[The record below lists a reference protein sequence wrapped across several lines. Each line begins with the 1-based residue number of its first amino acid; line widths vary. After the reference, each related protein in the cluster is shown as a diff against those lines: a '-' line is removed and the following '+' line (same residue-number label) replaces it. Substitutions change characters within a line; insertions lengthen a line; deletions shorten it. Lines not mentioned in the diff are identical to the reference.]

1 MNSNQTRPRPHF
13 LRLVDSTSAP
23 EPITHETFARTD
35 WKTTLF
41 ANENP
46 ALILFISFQQIDEN
60 EFTTILTGARPKSLF
75 DLRRVPRFDLGTLN
89 RRQAFSLFSELG
101 IQYVDLS
108 RLLNAKENINREPV
122 HVANL
127 LADKSAGALI
137 KGPIALLVDPPLFEE
152 QYITSLVENLPATAT
167 MTWDILRVP
176 FAGAQAVEP
185 QPARSVVFVSHANP
199 EDNAF
204 VTWQA
209 GQLTIA
215 GYSVWSDVTR
225 LVGAEIFWDDIE
237 ETIRSRTA
245 KFITVLSKAAQL
257 KPGVLDE
264 IDLAVRVERAAG
276 LSRFVVPV
284 RLDDLASRDL
294 RANIARRNVVDF
306 SGNWA
311 SGLHALLSVLE
322 RDRVPRKARGNV
334 EALSR
339 WAKDRLS
346 QPNYPIDRAEVLTTN
361 WLPISQFPEHISLF
375 DVAAP
380 VEQIDAI
387 VRSLR
392 HPSFRYLRLIG
403 SFAGAA
409 DLQSELSSGVSVS
422 EVYRVEF
429 HRFLAGAPPELP
441 GLPKWEAGKLATSLL
456 RQAWNFNMKRLGLQS
471 FETASGQPAWYMPA
485 GFLEADRVEFF
496 DGEGKKRRKSLVG
509 WSERRKVF
517 WHFAVEAKPV
527 LAEMPHYLLKEHII
541 FTSDGLV
548 PIDSKEKMHLLRR
561 RFCKSWWNDRWRDLL
576 VAFTYWL
583 SQRGASRLG
592 VGTGQEVL
600 VDSKLMVL
608 LSPVSIATEQDLA
621 AISYDEEDQLDTDQ
635 GDESFDEE
643 IDAASESTNGNA
655 AL

>member
-23 EPITHETFARTD
+23 EPITHETFARAD
-35 WKTTLF
+35 WKSTLF
-41 ANENP
+41 VNENP
-46 ALILFISFQQIDEN
+46 ALILFVSFQEIDEN
-60 EFTTILTGARPKSLF
+60 DFTTILTGARPKSLY

-108 RLLNAKENINREPV
+108 RQLNTRENINRDPV
-122 HVANL
+122 HVAGL
-127 LADKSAGALI
+127 LADKSTGAFV
-137 KGPIALLVDPPLFEE
+137 KGPIALLVDPPQFEE
-152 QYITSLVENLPATAT
+152 KYITSLVEHLPATAT

-176 FAGAQAVEP
+176 FAGAQAAEP
-185 QPARSVVFVSHANP
+185 QPVRSVVFISHANP

-204 VTWQA
+204 VTWLA
-209 GQLTIA
+209 GQLAIA

-245 KFITVLSKAAQL
+245 KFVTVLSKAAQL

-276 LSRFVVPV
+276 LNRFVVPV
-284 RLDDLASRDL
+284 RLDNLPSRDL
-294 RANIARRNVVDF
+294 RANIARRNVIDF

-311 SGLHALLSVLE
+311 LGLQSLLGVLE
-322 RDRVPRKARGNV
+322 RDRVPRNDAGNA
-334 EALSR
+334 EALSH

-346 QPNYPIDRAEVLTTN
+346 QPNYLLDRAEVLTTN
-361 WLPISQFPEHISLF
+361 WLPISQFPKDISLF
-375 DVAAP
+375 DVSAP
-380 VEQIDAI
+380 VEQIDGI

-409 DLQSELSSGVSVS
+409 DLQSELSSGVLVS

-441 GLPKWEAGKLATSLL
+441 GLPKWEAGKLVTSLL
-456 RQAWNFNMKRLGLQS
+456 RQTWDFNMKRLGLQS
-471 FETASGQPAWYMPA
+471 FETSSGQSAWYMPA

-496 DGEGKKRRKSLVG
+496 DREQKKRRKSLVG

-527 LAEMPHYLLKEHII
+527 LTEMPHYLLKEHII
-541 FTSDGLV
+541 FTTDGLT

-561 RFCKSWWNDRWRDLL
+561 RFCKSWWNDRWRDMLI
-576 VAFTYWL
+576 AFTFWL
-583 SQRGASRLG
+583 SQRGASRLA
-592 VGTGQEVL
+592 VGAGQEVS
-600 VDSKLMVL
+600 VDNKLMAL

-621 AISYDEEDQLDTDQ
+621 AISYDQEDQLDTD
-635 GDESFDEE
+635 EEPLDEE
-643 IDAASESTNGNA
+643 IDAASESANGDA
-655 AL
+655 AI